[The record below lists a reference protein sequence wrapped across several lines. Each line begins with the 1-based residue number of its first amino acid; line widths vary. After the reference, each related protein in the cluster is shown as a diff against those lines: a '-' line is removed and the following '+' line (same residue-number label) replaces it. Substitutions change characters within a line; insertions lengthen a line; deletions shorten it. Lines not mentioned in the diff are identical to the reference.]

1 MMNNITPVVKNLLI
15 INIIVFFGANMLLG
29 HEMEGNGFAPDGF
42 INQFL
47 AVHYP
52 ESEYFQAI
60 QLLTYMFMHGS
71 VMHIFFNMIGLYMFG
86 PPIEYVWGA
95 KRFLIYYLIS
105 GFGALI
111 LDFAVKYF
119 QIYHTDM
126 LPEDISAL
134 VDTPMVGASGAI
146 FGLLAAYGYLFP
158 NNIIMPLF
166 PPIPMKAKY
175 FVMVFGAIEIYS
187 GISNMTHSTSNV
199 AHFAHVGGALFG
211 FLLIFYWHKG
221 GKIGLK

>member
-1 MMNNITPVVKNLLI
+1 MNNITPVVKNLLI
-15 INIIVFFGANMLLG
+15 INILVFFGANLLESSLG
-29 HEMEGNGFAPDGF
+29 EEFFNTWF
-42 INQFL
+42 

-52 ESEYFQAI
+52 ESEFFRPL
-60 QLLTYMFMHGS
+60 QLVTYMFMHGS

-86 PPIEYVWGA
+86 PPIEYVWGG
-95 KRFLIYYLIS
+95 KQFLFYYLAC

-119 QIYHTDM
+119 QIYHTEM
-126 LPEDISAL
+126 IPEEISSL
-134 VDTPMVGASGAI
+134 VNSPMVGASGAI

-158 NNIIMPLF
+158 NNVITPLI

-175 FVMVFGAIEIYS
+175 FVLLYAGIEIYS
-187 GISNMTHSTSNV
+187 GVSNMAHSTSNI

-211 FLLIFYWHKG
+211 FLLMVYWTKG
-221 GKIGLK
+221 GRIGRD